1 MVLQAPLVVRG
12 HQECLVPLAVLEHQ
26 APQGLQV
33 KAVAVVV
40 AVLHQAQVAVAGVV
54 EVEVEF
60 LASALRHRL
69 QLRKHA
75 QLMP

>member
-12 HQECLVPLAVLEHQ
+12 HQECLVPLVVLEHQ

-33 KAVAVVV
+33 KAAAV

-60 LASALRHRL
+60 QASALRHRL

-75 QLMP
+75 QLMR